1 MTLHSDAVAEAQAQV
16 EASRAAA
23 IDKASQTGQGEVWDA
38 CLCEARRGFEKSK
51 RYMVRNHPFYA
62 SFLLSMEIE
71 WTHTVPIAATD
82 GKKFFFNPVKCKNNT
97 FRQWNFLIAHESIH
111 VAHMH
116 PFRRVKRNPMIWNIA
131 VDYKVNQ
138 LLDEHNDFEL
148 IKGCLRDK
156 AYDPYSPE
164 QVYPMIEKKVEEAI
178 KNGQGAKG
186 QIGAGD
192 SGGSG
197 GAMPNPDSQ
206 TGDGESGH
214 GQGQQGDQKADGN
227 GAPGDGQGDPT
238 LTGAGYSPDGEGNR
252 TVELDIDWLHG
263 DVLDPAH
270 MDEHE
275 REVAMQRAK
284 ALTFQAAFYAKA
296 MGNDNELANQVI
308 QSNAPK
314 TGWQLKLSNFVSGVL
329 DKDDYTWA
337 RCNRRYVN
345 QGVYL
350 PTLGGTKPP
359 KLMALAI
366 DTSGSINEE
375 QLKKFAE
382 EMSGILAQH
391 PHLKFLTY
399 ACNTRIQWRERLS
412 AQDVPLKLKCT
423 AGGGTRYSPVFEDI
437 ENEDEPVA
445 GLIYFTD
452 MQCRDY
458 GPEPAYPVVFLNFGA
473 PQILGGEGYQTR
485 YLPPWGSVV
494 NMD

>member
-1 MTLHSDAVAEAQAQV
+1 MTIHSDAVAEAQAQV
-16 EASRAAA
+16 EASRAARIEEA
-23 IDKASQTGQGEVWDA
+23 TQTGKGDVWDA
-38 CLCEARRGFEKSK
+38 CLSTAKEGFEKAK

-82 GKKFFFNPVKCKNNT
+82 GKKFFFNPVKCKDNT
-97 FRQWNFLIAHESIH
+97 PKQWNFLIAHESIH

-116 PFRRVKRNPMIWNIA
+116 PFRRGNRHPMAWNIA

-138 LLDEHNDFEL
+138 LLDEHKDFEL
-148 IKGCLRDK
+148 IKGCLRNK
-156 AYDPYSPE
+156 KYDPYSPE
-164 QVYPMIEKKVEEAI
+164 QVFEKLKKDVEQMI
-178 KNGQGAKG
+178 KNGQGAQG
-186 QIGAGD
+186 QVGAGD
-192 SGGSG
+192 GGASGGVS
-197 GAMPNPDSQ
+197 PDPGSQ
-206 TGDGESGH
+206 TGDGESGQ
-214 GQGQQGDQKADGN
+214 GQGLQGDKKSDGN
-227 GAPGDGQGDPT
+227 GSPGDGQGDPS
-238 LTGAGYSPDGEGNR
+238 LTGQGYSPDGEGNR
-252 TVELDIDWLHG
+252 TVEIDLDWLHG
-263 DVLDPAH
+263 DVLDPAA

-275 REVAMQRAK
+275 RETAMQRAK
-284 ALTFQAAFYAKA
+284 ALSFQAAYYAKA
-296 MGNDNELANQVI
+296 MGSDNELANQVI

-314 TGWQLKLSNFVSGVL
+314 TGWQLKLSNFVSSVL

-337 RCNRRYVN
+337 RCNRRYVS

-359 KLMALAI
+359 KLMAIAI
-366 DTSGSINEE
+366 DTSGSINDQ

-399 ACNTRIQWRERLS
+399 ACNTEIQWRKRLDAS
-412 AQDVPLKLKCT
+412 DIPLKLKCKG
-423 AGGGTRYSPVFEDI
+423 GGGTRYSPVFKDI
-437 ENEDEPVA
+437 EAEDEPVA

-458 GPEPAYPVVFLNFGA
+458 GPEPEYPVVFLNFGA
-473 PQILGGEGYQTR
+473 AQVLGGERYETR
-485 YLPPWGSVV
+485 YLPPWGNVV